1 MILTKKKSFGGDDM
15 FLKTLGCILI
25 LGSCSLIGF
34 IYGENLR
41 NRLIQLKEIQQALYQ
56 LENEIVY
63 TRTSLPEIF
72 FHVAQKCNRP
82 IKNIFLDVSKLL
94 YNNEVNSVYEGFRK
108 AIKLNEDLISLKKE
122 DIDVLSDL
130 AKSLGE
136 SDVEGQKSI
145 LSLSINNLKKQV
157 NTAEIIMQKNIKM
170 YRYLG
175 FSFGAILVIMIL

>member
-1 MILTKKKSFGGDDM
+1 MTLTKKKSFGGDDM

-34 IYGENLR
+34 LYGENLR
-41 NRLIQLKEIQQALYQ
+41 NRLIQLKEIEQALYQ

-72 FHVAQKCNRP
+72 FHVAQKCNKP

-108 AIKLNEDLISLKKE
+108 AIELNKELISVKKE
-122 DIDVLSDL
+122 DIDVLLDL

-145 LSLSINNLKKQV
+145 LSLSLNNLKKQV